1 MPRLMTP
8 DDLNQVRDRARDS
21 LTTRLD
27 TPVTVV
33 VTMGD
38 CGIAAGARETLQAL
52 LDGLALRGIAAHVA
66 VADCTGDCA
75 QAPRV
80 EIRQAGQPSV
90 IYANIR
96 PDLVPSLIEGRLG
109 KQSRQTQL
117 PSITTPE
124 EE

>member
-8 DDLNQVRDRARDS
+8 EDLNRVRDRARGS

-27 TPVTVV
+27 TPITVV

-38 CGIAAGARETLQAL
+38 CGLTAGARETLHAL

-80 EIRQAGQPSV
+80 EIRQVGQPSV
-90 IYANIR
+90 TYANVR
-96 PDLVPSLIEGRLG
+96 SDLVPSLIEVHLGR
-109 KQSRQTQL
+109 QSPQKVL
-117 PSITTPE
+117 HPIATPE